1 MDRPIYK
8 DQIMTRTRINW
19 YFLGS
24 LLTYAATAAAWVAG
38 IRWALR

>member
-8 DQIMTRTRINW
+8 DQATIRTRINW

-24 LLTYAATAAAWVAG
+24 LLAYAASAAAWVAG